1 MLPSQSEPCFSPI
14 GNKGHFIMLPLQS
27 EPCFSLIGKKDTSS
41 CYHHSHYW
49 VRAMLYA
56 DRKKRT
62 LHHVTITARDT
73 LFADRKKGH
82 FIMLPLQSEPW
93 FSPIGKKGHFIMLPS
108 LSEPC
113 LFTAERKGVNRRRV
127 LICPGV
133 AGPCATRPC
142 QCRSTRS
149 RGYPSVV
156 RVRRLSLTAAA
167 SGGTQVGREDWG
179 FVRATVCL
187 RCSMHP
193 LAVRHRLNDITF
205 AVD

>member
-1 MLPSQSEPCFSPI
+1 MLF
-14 GNKGHFIMLPLQS
+14 
-27 EPCFSLIGKKDTSS
+27 
-41 CYHHSHYW
+41 
-49 VRAMLYA
+49 A
-56 DRKKRT
+56 DREKKRT
-62 LHHVTITARDT
+62 LHHVTITVT
-73 LFADRKKGH
+73 TE
-82 FIMLPLQSEPW
+82 SEPC
-93 FSPIGKKGHFIMLPS
+93 FTPIGKKGHFIMLPLQPETRFLRIGKKDTS
-108 LSEPC
+108 SCYHYSQSHDFHRSEKKGHFIMLPSQSEPC
-113 LFTAERKGVNRRRV
+113 LFTAETKEVNRRRV